1 MVRIIIGA
9 LLIVLQV
16 LSFIGNAAAG
26 MLMIPTSLGLGS
38 IVHFLGYYSFSIVGV
53 ILIAF
58 GIRALVKKNGEA

>member
-26 MLMIPTSLGLGS
+26 SVMIPTSFGLGS
-38 IVHFLGYYSFSIVGV
+38 IVYFLGYYSFSIVGV

-58 GIRALVKKNGEA
+58 GIRALIKKNGET